1 MPNQTPVGIVV
12 NDMLDEDR
20 ERLVEC
26 RGRRSGE
33 EWRGSGEGSR
43 GGVKGEPSA
52 RGAGRKRERGLL
64 GSDQTKT
71 TGWCCGGEV
80 VMGEGASGRNGL
92 REEGTR
98 AREGAIGCRRA
109 SE

>member
-43 GGVKGEPSA
+43 GGVS
-52 RGAGRKRERGLL
+52 RENRAQEALAESVNG
-64 GSDQTKT
+64 GSWEATKPRRQ
-71 TGWCCGGEV
+71 GGVAV
-80 VMGEGASGRNGL
+80 VR
-92 REEGTR
+92 
-98 AREGAIGCRRA
+98 
-109 SE
+109 